1 MVVGATGTIGRA
13 LVEALRGR
21 HEVVEAS
28 YKKAAER
35 VDIQDPKSIQ
45 DLYRRVGQLDAVV
58 SSAGQAAW
66 KSFPELTDADYDFSL
81 RNKLLGQVNLVRYGV
96 GNVRDGGS
104 FVLTSGMLARSPT
117 PDSAAVSLVNSAVEG
132 FVGAAAL
139 ALPRGIRINTI
150 SPGWVSETLAEMGQ
164 DPQSGIPAKDVARV
178 YVNTL
183 DGKGSGEVVPAVP

>member
-1 MVVGATGTIGRA
+1 
-13 LVEALRGR
+13 
-21 HEVVEAS
+21 
-28 YKKAAER
+28 
-35 VDIQDPKSIQ
+35 
-45 DLYRRVGQLDAVV
+45 
-58 SSAGQAAW
+58 
-66 KSFPELTDADYDFSL
+66 
-81 RNKLLGQVNLVRYGV
+81 VRYGV

-139 ALPRGIRINTI
+139 ALPRGIRINAI